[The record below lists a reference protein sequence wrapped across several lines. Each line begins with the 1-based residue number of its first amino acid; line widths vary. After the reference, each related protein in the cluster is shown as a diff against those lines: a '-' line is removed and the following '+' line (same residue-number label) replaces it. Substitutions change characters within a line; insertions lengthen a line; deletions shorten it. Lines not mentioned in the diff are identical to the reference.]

1 VRTQPVDCEG
11 APRDIGFDQGRACA
25 GALRARLG
33 SNGCWDR
40 LRLRAGWSDPHDARV
55 ARDLR
60 RHFPHQAE
68 WLAGMARGAG
78 VPLAWLEREL
88 SSDALSPSPDALAV
102 AATSEV
108 SDNTDSKAEGR
119 AARRSRAESER
130 EAEGRAV
137 RRSRAESSSKAGGLL
152 ARTAA
157 RGAIVRRSHPE
168 GGLGSLELA
177 LPWLSAPLAGVNEA
191 GLALAAVPGPF
202 EEGGCAAPASLL
214 VQDCLQR
221 FEGLEAVLDWC
232 LGRPAAGSATL
243 LLADASGE
251 VAGVEFAGGERRVL
265 RPAAGFLFAT
275 GGDVAES
282 QLARRLR
289 EAAPLG
295 PADLAVALAAGE
307 TASARLA
314 RTEGLV
320 GIDPAGRRLG
330 LFGEIRP
337 GQAPAA
343 HWMDV

>member
-88 SSDALSPSPDALAV
+88 SSDALSPSSDALAV

-108 SDNTDSKAEGR
+108 LDNKAEGR
-119 AARRSRAESER
+119 AARRSRAES
-130 EAEGRAV
+130 
-137 RRSRAESSSKAGGLL
+137 SSKAEGLL

-168 GGLGSLELA
+168 GGLGSLGLV

-202 EEGGCAAPASLL
+202 EEGVCAAPASLL

-221 FEGLEAVLDWC
+221 FEALEAVLDWC

-251 VAGVEFAGGERRVL
+251 VAGVEFAGGERRLL
-265 RPAAGFLFAT
+265 RPSAGFLFAT

-289 EAAPLG
+289 EAVPLG
-295 PADLAVALAAGE
+295 LADLAGALAAGE

-320 GIDPAGRRLG
+320 GIDPAGRSLAV
-330 LFGEIRP
+330 FP
-337 GQAPAA
+337 GSGSG
-343 HWMDV
+343 DVVECSI

>member
-1 VRTQPVDCEG
+1 
-11 APRDIGFDQGRACA
+11 
-25 GALRARLG
+25 
-33 SNGCWDR
+33 
-40 LRLRAGWSDPHDARV
+40 LRAGWSDPHDARV

-68 WLAGMARGAG
+68 WLAGVARGAG

-108 SDNTDSKAEGR
+108 SDSN
-119 AARRSRAESER
+119 
-130 EAEGRAV
+130 
-137 RRSRAESSSKAGGLL
+137 AGGLL

-157 RGAIVRRSHPE
+157 RGAIVRRSRPE
-168 GGLGSLELA
+168 GGLNSLDLV

-202 EEGGCAAPASLL
+202 EEGVCAAPATLL

-221 FEGLEAVLDWC
+221 FQGLEVVLDWC
-232 LGRPAAGSATL
+232 LGRPAAGPATL

-265 RPAAGFLFAT
+265 RPAAGFLLVV
-275 GGDVAES
+275 GGGGGES
-282 QLARRLR
+282 QIARRLR
-289 EAAPLG
+289 EAVPLG
-295 PADLAVALAAGE
+295 VADLAGALAAGE

-314 RTEGLV
+314 CTEGLV

-330 LFGEIRP
+330 LFVYAAGTLVNVHSEVVGEVVEHSVP
-337 GQAPAA
+337 TLTSE
-343 HWMDV
+343 